1 MYDLMS
7 SKESGQDDSEDKN
20 ECIVV
25 KSLSWR
31 SPLVDKFLESLDEKV
46 TKDKSSL
53 SLRQMKRRVIAATSS
68 ERAKRPTVKRGF
80 PEFRMRF
87 FVFEKDFI
95 AIIMYSKLRFGYASV

>member
-1 MYDLMS
+1 MS

-20 ECIVV
+20 ECIV

-68 ERAKRPTVKRGF
+68 ELAKRPTVKRGIPDALF
-80 PEFRMRF
+80 YF
-87 FVFEKDFI
+87 
-95 AIIMYSKLRFGYASV
+95 